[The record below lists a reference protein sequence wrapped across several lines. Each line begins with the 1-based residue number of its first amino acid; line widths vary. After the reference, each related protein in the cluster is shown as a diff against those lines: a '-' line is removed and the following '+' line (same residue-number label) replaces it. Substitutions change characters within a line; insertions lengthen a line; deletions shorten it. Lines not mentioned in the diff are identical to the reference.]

1 MNVPSAPEVKHHDK
15 FSLFQMKMGYRN
27 DHRTTVSSDY
37 AWGDWCYI
45 LINSRIYGSLTIEN
59 CLKETASVAV
69 CSQCG
74 TVKSIIGAAKHIS
87 GVH

>member
-1 MNVPSAPEVKHHDK
+1 
-15 FSLFQMKMGYRN
+15 MKMGYRN

-37 AWGDWCYI
+37 ARGDWCYI

-59 CLKETASVAV
+59 CLKETTSVGD

-74 TVKSIIGAAKHIS
+74 TVKSITGAAQHIS
-87 GVH
+87 GVHKVT